1 MKFGES
7 GGAAAETCRRRRPPP
22 QVSAAAAAAPH
33 RVISL
38 LVMKIQDKS
47 YHVALPKVR
56 GAHALKPRATRYTPI
71 YSRCVPEL
79 GDPKKT
85 KSTN

>member
-22 QVSAAAAAAPH
+22 QVSAVAAAAAAAAALH
-33 RVISL
+33 RGISL

-56 GAHALKPRATRYTPI
+56 GAHALKPRATR
-71 YSRCVPEL
+71 
-79 GDPKKT
+79 
-85 KSTN
+85 

>member
-1 MKFGES
+1 MKFGDS

-22 QVSAAAAAAPH
+22 QVSAVAAAAAALH

-56 GAHALKPRATRYTPI
+56 GAHALKPRATR
-71 YSRCVPEL
+71 
-79 GDPKKT
+79 
-85 KSTN
+85 

>member
-1 MKFGES
+1 MKFGDS

-22 QVSAAAAAAPH
+22 QVSAVAAVAALH

-56 GAHALKPRATRYTPI
+56 GAHALKPRATR
-71 YSRCVPEL
+71 
-79 GDPKKT
+79 
-85 KSTN
+85 

>member
-1 MKFGES
+1 MKFGDS

-22 QVSAAAAAAPH
+22 QVSAAAAAAAPH

-56 GAHALKPRATRYTPI
+56 GAHALKPHATR
-71 YSRCVPEL
+71 
-79 GDPKKT
+79 
-85 KSTN
+85 

>member
-22 QVSAAAAAAPH
+22 QVSAAAAAAAAPH
-33 RVISL
+33 RVISS

-47 YHVALPKVR
+47 YHVALPEVGVLMDCILALGVR
-56 GAHALKPRATRYTPI
+56 WR
-71 YSRCVPEL
+71 
-79 GDPKKT
+79 
-85 KSTN
+85 